1 MVIALLHE
9 DLIKVHIEKDTLE
22 QLEKSSDVR
31 KTIFYNITVG
41 VNVMGVESY
50 QQVAAWLLT
59 VPEKKLKKLTAED
72 VMKGAGNYIDDT
84 GYLV

>member
-22 QLEKSSDVR
+22 KLEKSSDVR

-59 VPEKKLKKLTAED
+59 VPEKKLKNWRTHHYFIL
-72 VMKGAGNYIDDT
+72 
-84 GYLV
+84 